1 MKSQTKGVNLWQ
13 YVTGTTTACIGW
25 STMLGVWEWSWCR
38 MRLKCQPDC
47 PWDWPCTPGLQLASW
62 CRFIWQRIKWIPRKG
77 QPSEAMRRRQCFRLS
92 SWLRPSG
99 KNRPSTIS
107 TYLPR
112 QLVVE
117 IRWKEVEQKLPNQW
131 EVKKRKQEAAT
142 ELLPPDPYSM
152 SGA

>member
-25 STMLGVWEWSWCR
+25 STMLAVWEWSWCR

-99 KNRPSTIS
+99 KNRPST
-107 TYLPR
+107 YLPR

-117 IRWKEVEQKLPNQW
+117 IRWKKGGWAEASEPVGG
-131 EVKKRKQEAAT
+131 QEKEARGCHWALAT
-142 ELLPPDPYSM
+142 RHLQYSM